1 MSEAPAERAGQPA
14 EPPGRLRWLVRLA
27 VLAAAVLALWPVLR
41 GSQSPLVV
49 PALSPFVAM
58 ASLIAARAVSV
69 AAVLG
74 LAVAVVAVFRRRW
87 LCRWV
92 CPTGTCAEVA
102 SRAGARMGL
111 RGPRLPPIGQW
122 IALATLGGAAL
133 GLPVLLWL
141 DPLAIFS
148 AVFAAQ
154 GPASGAAAWAGA
166 AALTVVLLVSLV
178 LPGLWCAR
186 LCPLGGTQELLYAV
200 RRIVWRRDASPE
212 DRSRSKQGLRLAR
225 RTALAAAVG
234 VAWAA
239 VVRRGWAEA
248 ARPLRPPGAVAEE
261 IFVGLCVR
269 CGNCVRACPT
279 KIVAPDT
286 SASGLA
292 GLLTPTL
299 AFHDDYC
306 LETCALCTQV
316 CPSGALARLLPE
328 EKLRAPIGLAE
339 VNMDIC
345 LLGEDRE
352 CAICRSR
359 CPYEAITYA
368 FSEETYAV
376 TPRIDAAR
384 CPGCGACEAACPTRP
399 TKAIVVR
406 PLNRT

>member
-1 MSEAPAERAGQPA
+1 
-14 EPPGRLRWLVRLA
+14 
-27 VLAAAVLALWPVLR
+27 
-41 GSQSPLVV
+41 
-49 PALSPFVAM
+49 
-58 ASLIAARAVSV
+58 
-69 AAVLG
+69 
-74 LAVAVVAVFRRRW
+74 
-87 LCRWV
+87 
-92 CPTGTCAEVA
+92 
-102 SRAGARMGL
+102 
-111 RGPRLPPIGQW
+111 
-122 IALATLGGAAL
+122 
-133 GLPVLLWL
+133 
-141 DPLAIFS
+141 
-148 AVFAAQ
+148 
-154 GPASGAAAWAGA
+154 
-166 AALTVVLLVSLV
+166 LVSLV